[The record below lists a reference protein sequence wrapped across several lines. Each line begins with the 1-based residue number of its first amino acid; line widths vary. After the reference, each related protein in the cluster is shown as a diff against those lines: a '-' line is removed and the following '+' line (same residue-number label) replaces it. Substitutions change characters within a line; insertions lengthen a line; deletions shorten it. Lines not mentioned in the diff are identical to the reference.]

1 MTFNGIFMQFEWDE
15 NKNKVNLE
23 KHGIDFTLATEV
35 FSDDMAVETT
45 RLVGGEERI
54 QIIGKIGEFII
65 SVAYTWRKTNIRI
78 ISARLAS
85 KKERLNYGQK

>member
-1 MTFNGIFMQFEWDE
+1 MQFEWDE

-23 KHGIDFTLATEV
+23 KHAIDFVLATEV
-35 FSDDMAVETT
+35 FSDHMAVETI
-45 RLVGGEERI
+45 RIVNNEERI
-54 QIIGKIGEFII
+54 QIIGKIGGCII

-85 KKERLNYGQK
+85 KKERLNYGQKSTA